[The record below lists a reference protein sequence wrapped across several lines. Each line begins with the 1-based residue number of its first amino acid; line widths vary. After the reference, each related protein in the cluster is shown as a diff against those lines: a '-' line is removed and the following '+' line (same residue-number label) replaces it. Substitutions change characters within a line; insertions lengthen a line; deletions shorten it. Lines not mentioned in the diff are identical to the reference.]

1 MLTACRYVDIDSM
14 QFGFMPRRSTTNAI
28 FILRQ
33 MQQKHYLKRKTMHAA
48 FLDLKKGFDR
58 VPQKVLWWSLRKLG
72 VDEQALRLVKAM
84 YSNAQSSAQVNSS
97 SSEPFKVTVSVHEGS
112 ALSHLLFNIVMEA
125 LSREFRVSCTWELIY
140 ANDLAILSD
149 SLVDFKNRLA
159 V

>member
-1 MLTACRYVDIDSM
+1 
-14 QFGFMPRRSTTNAI
+14 
-28 FILRQ
+28 
-33 MQQKHYLKRKTMHAA
+33 MHAA

-84 YSNAQSSAQVNSS
+84 YSNAQSRAQVNSS

-112 ALSHLLFNIVMEA
+112 ALSPLLFNIVMEA
-125 LSREFRVSCTWELIY
+125 LSREFRVSCTWELIH

-149 SLVDFKNRLA
+149 SLVDLKNRLA